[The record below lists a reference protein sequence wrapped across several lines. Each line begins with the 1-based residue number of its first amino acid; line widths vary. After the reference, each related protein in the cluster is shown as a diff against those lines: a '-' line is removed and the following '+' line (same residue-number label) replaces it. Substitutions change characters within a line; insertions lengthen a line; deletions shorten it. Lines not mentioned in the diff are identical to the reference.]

1 MYQPNTYQA
10 QGYDPNSY
18 APSSSHQKGHGPGL
32 QNSRSPPPLQHPVPQ
47 HPILNFRA
55 DAASPTPQMSHHQTQ
70 GNMNYYPQQQQQQ
83 QQHQQQQPPSG
94 AYAQNNLYSQFGF
107 NDPAAQ
113 MGMQFA
119 GTAMAQGQ
127 AYVEQ
132 NVKIELGSSRLNW
145 LGINQDLWILTRRL
159 IRSIDGLMSL
169 L

>member
-1 MYQPNTYQA
+1 MTQQVTLHGWSAFLPSLNPSFCLWCTHLWISTMYQATSYQG

-18 APSSSHQKGHGPGL
+18 APSPPHQKGHGGPGL

-55 DAASPTPQMSHHQTQ
+55 DAASPSPQMSHQQQPQ
-70 GNMNYYPQQQQQQ
+70 GNMNYYPQQQQQP
-83 QQHQQQQPPSG
+83 QQPPSG
-94 AYAQNNLYSQFGF
+94 AYAPNNLYSQFGF

-119 GTAMAQGQ
+119 GSAMAHGQ

-132 NVKIELGSSRLNW
+132 NVRNL
-145 LGINQDLWILTRRL
+145 DAF
-159 IRSIDGLMSL
+159 
-169 L
+169 

>member
-1 MYQPNTYQA
+1 MYQPNSYQS
-10 QGYDPNSY
+10 QGYDPNNY
-18 APSSSHQKGHGPGL
+18 ASSPPHQKGYAPGP

-55 DAASPTPQMSHHQTQ
+55 DAASPTPQMAHHQPQ
-70 GNMNYYPQQQQQQ
+70 GNMNYYPQQPQQQQ
-83 QQHQQQQPPSG
+83 QQQQPAG
-94 AYAQNNLYSQFGF
+94 AYAPPNSNLYSQFGF

-132 NVKIELGSSRLNW
+132 NVSRKTEMLNLYCSRINPFAHVADQSLGQCTCCQALFQR
-145 LGINQDLWILTRRL
+145 
-159 IRSIDGLMSL
+159 
-169 L
+169 